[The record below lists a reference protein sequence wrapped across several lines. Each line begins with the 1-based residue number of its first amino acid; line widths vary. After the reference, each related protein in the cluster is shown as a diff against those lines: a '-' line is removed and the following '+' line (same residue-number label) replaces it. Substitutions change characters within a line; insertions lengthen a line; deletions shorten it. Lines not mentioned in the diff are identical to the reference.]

1 MRAREGL
8 KLAAA
13 AAVMMGSIS
22 TARAQQPAEPATRE
36 AAIEQAQGEK
46 SQNLRPY
53 QISKGERLMGKV
65 DSILNG
71 TVRKWHPFFESAYSG
86 GGFTLGAGY
95 AQYLSPFNVLDVR
108 ASYSAANYKLAEAEF
123 IAPRLF
129 HRRGALS
136 VVGGWR
142 EATQVPF
149 YGIGTDT
156 PNVTRFTFG
165 FQRPYASALLT
176 LRPTR
181 RYLMLRGGLEL
192 TQWKEQRGQGS
203 SPVDSGFT
211 PVALPGIGIDV
222 TYVHSQGTAGFDWRN
237 SPGYARRG
245 GFYGVT
251 VHDYAD
257 RDNAF
262 GFRQY
267 DYEAIQHFPILR
279 EAWVISLHGLA
290 STTSTSK
297 GQLIPYFMLPALGS
311 GHTLRGFDSFRFRD
325 RNRLMVQAE
334 WRIMVNRFMDTAFF
348 YDAGKVTRSTADLD
362 FQGLKSD
369 FGFGARFHSPF
380 TTPLRVEVAK
390 SNEGLR
396 FVLNTSHVF

>member
-1 MRAREGL
+1 MRAIDVL
-8 KLAAA
+8 KVAAA
-13 AAVMMGSIS
+13 AAVMIGSIS
-22 TARAQQPAEPATRE
+22 TAHAQQPAEPTTRE

-95 AQYLSPFNVLDVR
+95 ATYVSPFNVLDVR
-108 ASYSAANYKLAEAEF
+108 GSYSAANYKLAEVEF
-123 IAPRLF
+123 VAPRLF

-136 VVGGWR
+136 VIGGWR

-203 SPVDSGFT
+203 SPVDGAFT
-211 PVALPGIGIDV
+211 PVALPGIGLDV
-222 TYVHSQGTAGFDWRN
+222 TYVHSQGTAGFDWRV

-251 VHDYAD
+251 VHDYHD
-257 RDNAF
+257 RDGAF

-290 STTSTSK
+290 STTSTSS
-297 GQLIPYFMLPALGS
+297 GQLIPFFMLPALGS

-325 RNRLMVQAE
+325 RNRLLVQAE
-334 WRIMVNRFMDTAFF
+334 WRIMVNRFLDTAFF

-362 FQGLKSD
+362 FDGLKSD
-369 FGFGARFHSPF
+369 FGFGARFHSLF
-380 TTPLRVEVAK
+380 TTPLRVDLAK
-390 SNEGLR
+390 STEGLR
-396 FVLNTSHVF
+396 LVINTSHVF